1 MIGRSHLKNSYME
14 VRMMTKKEVRTKRIA
29 DGFRGGKVPPIKP
42 DNSHWESE
50 QDKNEAMASSLGHIL
65 DGLAMDLSCE

>member
-1 MIGRSHLKNSYME
+1 
-14 VRMMTKKEVRTKRIA
+14 MTKKEVRTKRIA
-29 DGFRGGKVPPIKP
+29 EGFRGGKVPPIKP
-42 DNSHWESE
+42 EESHWESE